1 MQNGLLSIHRTWLW
15 SKLPKLQQRLEFA
28 RYEEEH
34 TQRKLLREFSPKP
47 ASVSLSPPQVID
59 DLRRL
64 EALQPGSIAIR
75 TSRRLR
81 RTVVILGQDFTRLP
95 GVAQK
100 EA

>member
-1 MQNGLLSIHRTWLW
+1 MQNGLLSIHRAWLW

-100 EA
+100 GA